1 MQAEAQPLTSG
12 HKLVHELKE
21 YAGIALYLYVCFGA
35 ILLYKASVLEA
46 HGLGYAP
53 YGLAAAKALV
63 LAKFMLLAHKVSIG
77 EGHTSRPLLH
87 RVLSKSALFLVV
99 LVALSGAE
107 EAIVGRIHGR
117 TMAQS
122 IGRIADGR
130 WLEIAATC
138 LLLWLILL
146 PYFGLRLFGEAL
158 GQGEL
163 RRLLFGKR

>member
-1 MQAEAQPLTSG
+1 
-12 HKLVHELKE
+12 
-21 YAGIALYLYVCFGA
+21 
-35 ILLYKASVLEA
+35 VLEA

-53 YGLAAAKALV
+53 YGLAAAKTLV
-63 LAKFMLLAHKVSIG
+63 LAKFMLIAHKIGIG
-77 EGHTSRPLLH
+77 ERRTSRPLLH
-87 RVLSKSALFLVV
+87 RVLSKSAIFLVV

-107 EAIVGRIHGR
+107 EAIVGWIHGR
-117 TMAQS
+117 TLAQS